1 MQEDRPTDTAVAEAQ
16 ASLLFAG
23 DVGQLPYDTRR
34 VLVRLLL
41 GPTLDALRH
50 SKLWPVLLR
59 DESVIRTRLHE
70 LFLDL
75 VVDRAQQVAYIRQVE
90 SGSDLEVPVLLR
102 RLPLTFID
110 SALLLFLRQRLSLA
124 DAHGERAVV
133 SAQEM
138 IEHLANYER
147 GGNTDAAKFSRQVNN
162 AIERAKEHSL
172 LSKLRGT
179 DDRFEVSPTLKL
191 VFSAEMINALIP
203 LYAQIA
209 PSARA
214 DDEPFAAEAAQPE
227 NSAGE

>member
-1 MQEDRPTDTAVAEAQ
+1 MQEPQPIDTQATEAQ

-23 DVGQLPYDTRR
+23 DAGQLIYDTRR

-59 DESVIRTRLHE
+59 DEAIIRSRLHD

-75 VVDRAQQVAYIRQVE
+75 VVDRAQQVAYVRQVE

-102 RLPLTFID
+102 RLPLTFVD

-172 LSKLRGT
+172 LSKLRGS

-191 VFSAEMINALIP
+191 VFSAETVNALIP
-203 LYAQIA
+203 LYAKIA
-209 PSARA
+209 PPIRTE
-214 DDEPFAAEAAQPE
+214 DVPLPAETAQRE
-227 NSAGE
+227 GASE